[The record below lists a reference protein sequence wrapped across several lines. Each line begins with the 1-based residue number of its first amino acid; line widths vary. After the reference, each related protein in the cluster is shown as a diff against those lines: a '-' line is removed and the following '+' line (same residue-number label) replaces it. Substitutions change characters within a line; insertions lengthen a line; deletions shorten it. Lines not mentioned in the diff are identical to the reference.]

1 MIEGDTTGELHTPTV
16 GMTQAPLLTKLHSPI
31 INMNRSM
38 ETSSS
43 GKEGDTTLPDDQAPA
58 TVEAYLQA
66 YHPDYIAQPKDPTVS
81 SIEATSTDIHS
92 DPISP
97 QQHAQFQL

>member
-1 MIEGDTTGELHTPTV
+1 
-16 GMTQAPLLTKLHSPI
+16 
-31 INMNRSM
+31 MNRSM

-43 GKEGDTTLPDDQAPA
+43 GKEGDTTLSDDQAPA

-66 YHPDYIAQPKDPTVS
+66 YHPDYTTQPKEPTVS
-81 SIEATSTDIHS
+81 SIEATSVDIHS

>member
-43 GKEGDTTLPDDQAPA
+43 GKKGDTTLPDQQAPA
-58 TVEAYLQA
+58 TVEEYLQT
-66 YHPDYIAQPKDPTVS
+66 YHPDYTSQPKEPNVY
-81 SIEATSTDIHS
+81 SI
-92 DPISP
+92 
-97 QQHAQFQL
+97 